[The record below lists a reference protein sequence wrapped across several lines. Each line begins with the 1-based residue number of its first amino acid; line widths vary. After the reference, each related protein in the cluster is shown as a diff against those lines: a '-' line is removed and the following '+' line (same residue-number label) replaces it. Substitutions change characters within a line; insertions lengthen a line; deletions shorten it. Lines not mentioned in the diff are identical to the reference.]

1 MIPKRAFGA
10 VLSTALGL
18 VLLLSF
24 KTPETAVVASS
35 NGSDQAVVGQPAGG
49 TSQTAGTGQTGGTG
63 SGSAAASAQTA
74 TGAQTTSGYADGTVA
89 GQVVST
95 RYGDVQVQ
103 VTISGGAITDVTA
116 LELPSGDGHSSR
128 ISEAVGPMLRSEALQ
143 AQSATIDLVS
153 GATYTSTAYRES
165 LQSALDAAG

>member
-1 MIPKRAFGA
+1 MIPKRAVGA
-10 VLSTALGL
+10 LLSTALGL

-49 TSQTAGTGQTGGTG
+49 TSQTGGT
-63 SGSAAASAQTA
+63 GSAAASAKTA

-128 ISEAVGPMLRSEALQ
+128 ISEAVRPMLRSEALR